1 MPQEPTETKTKSR
14 LVPALLI
21 VATLLVGGGFGLFLS
36 AQGRTDDFVEF
47 LLDRREGL
55 GQTTPDRGADC
66 TYQLDSDEPRSV
78 HITRKAHG
86 QTAEHDV
93 ELADEAVEGFF
104 GGQEALIETRTTA
117 ETYNCTNGEHLSHPL
132 DADEGNP
139 ISRVLFSTSGR
150 NVAIVLNRGGVESGI
165 ETLKFKV
172 DPGQSVWN
180 EHLGA
185 DGEGLD
191 GKVTFA
197 RLVGESL
204 LVVVANGSKLDLHT
218 YNFRAG
224 HKANPW
230 NGQDPD
236 KHKPHTVSGKL
247 DGQPEFV
254 ERGKKAEVRVRS
266 GSATK
271 TYTYDFTC
279 KLLVPEGETVNPKPC
294 EWTTAE

>member
-1 MPQEPTETKTKSR
+1 VLTKSTTR
-14 LVPALLI
+14 VLVPVLLA
-21 VATLLVGGGFGLFLS
+21 VAVLAVAGGFGLFLN

-66 TYQLDSDEPRSV
+66 TYQLDSDAPRTV
-78 HITRKAHG
+78 HVTRKAHG
-86 QTAEHDV
+86 QTVEHDV
-93 ELADEAVEGFF
+93 ELADDVVEGFF

-117 ETYNCTNGEHLSHPL
+117 ETYNCTNGEHLSHEL

-150 NVAIVLNRGGVESGI
+150 NVAVVLNRGGKESAV

-172 DPGQSVWN
+172 DAGQSAWN
-180 EHLGA
+180 ERLGA
-185 DGEGLD
+185 DGEGLE

-204 LVVVANGSKLDLHT
+204 LVVLDAGNGKLDLHT
-218 YNFRAG
+218 YNFRSS
-224 HKANPW
+224 HKASPW
-230 NGQDPD
+230 NGNGQDPD
-236 KHKPHTVSGKL
+236 KRKPFSVSGKL
-247 DGQPEFV
+247 EGQPDFV
-254 ERGKKAEVRVRS
+254 ERGKKTEVRVRS

-271 TYTYDFTC
+271 AYTYDFTC
-279 KLLVPEGETVNPKPC
+279 KLLPPEGETVNPKPC
-294 EWTTAE
+294 EWKTGE